1 LLRGAWI
8 MERILGTPPAIPPP
22 NVPNLNEAVKGK
34 AATVREQTE
43 IHRRNPACASCH
55 AVMDPLGFALENFDT
70 VGAYR
75 TIDPQSR
82 LPIDSSATMPDGEQL
97 DGPAGLHKALAA
109 RSDQFAQI
117 ITEKL
122 MTYAVGR
129 HIDYHDMPAVRA
141 IVRKAKTEGLTFESL
156 VMGVVNSDAFR
167 RRAPAEPLP
176 KATTAQI
183 VSTVQ

>member
-1 LLRGAWI
+1 
-8 MERILGTPPAIPPP
+8 M
-22 NVPNLNEAVKGK
+22 
-34 AATVREQTE
+34 
-43 IHRRNPACASCH
+43 
-55 AVMDPLGFALENFDT
+55 
-70 VGAYR
+70 GAYR
-75 TIDPQSR
+75 KIDPQSR
-82 LPIDSSATMPDGEQL
+82 QVIDTSATMPDGAPL
-97 DGPAGLHKALAA
+97 AGPADLHKALAA

-129 HIDYHDMPAVRA
+129 HIDHHDMPTVRA

-156 VMGVVNSDAFR
+156 VMGVVGSDAFR